1 MYNVQCTKYK
11 VKCIINILDRSKE
24 KFRLLFFLFS
34 INENYDCKNLSF
46 GIISVGAAEKDDCA

>member
-1 MYNVQCTKYK
+1 MYK
-11 VKCIINILDRSKE
+11 VECIINILDITKE

-46 GIISVGAAEKDDCA
+46 RIISVGAAEKDDCA